1 MIIWLNGAFGSGKS
15 TLAAGLRRA
24 LPGAAVAD
32 PEAVGDLLRSTLAGH
47 ALKPRDYQ
55 DLPLWRHLTSAFV
68 SGLADHTDSPVIV
81 PMTVLN
87 PSYAEEI
94 FAPLRNGGGFHHLVI
109 HTDPAA
115 LTERI
120 EASDEYPGDPER
132 SEAVRAYRRRRA
144 ADYQQSAAW
153 LHARGHVIDT
163 TTLTAGQTLQAAL
176 AHLHT
181 AA

>member
-55 DLPLWRHLTSAFV
+55 DLPP
-68 SGLADHTDSPVIV
+68 DHTGSPVIV

-94 FAPLRNGGGFHHLVI
+94 FAPLRRGGGFHHLVV

-132 SEAVRAYRRRRA
+132 SEAVRAYRRRA